1 MEKIIFDTNIFRKI
15 LDGLI
20 DIKNIISNKNKF
32 EYVVTHI
39 QKDEIEQCKDIIIK
53 EKLLSIF
60 KEVDSKQIPTE
71 SIILGVSR
79 LGMSKFSDGVL
90 FEKLR
95 KSNLKHTE
103 DALIGETAIKNN
115 LVLVSED
122 RKFRNRVNKE
132 SGNAINL
139 NEFEDMLK

>member
-20 DIKNIISNKNKF
+20 DLKTIIDNKNKV
-32 EYVVTHI
+32 EYIATHI
-39 QKDEIEQCKDIIIK
+39 QKDEIEQCKDAIIK

-60 KEVDSKQIPTE
+60 KEIDSKQIPTE
-71 SIILGVSR
+71 TIVLGVSR

-103 DALIGETAIKNN
+103 DALIGETAIKNK
-115 LVLVSED
+115 LILVSED

-132 SGNAINL
+132 GGKAIKL
-139 NEFEDMLK
+139 KEFEEMLK